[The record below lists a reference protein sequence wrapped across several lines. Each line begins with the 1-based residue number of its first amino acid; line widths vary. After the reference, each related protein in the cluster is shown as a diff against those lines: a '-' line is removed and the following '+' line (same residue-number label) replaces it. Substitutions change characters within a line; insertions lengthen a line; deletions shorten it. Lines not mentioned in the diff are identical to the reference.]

1 MCEEEV
7 MVSGILLILLLL
19 SCIGARLTVTAL
31 ALFSPLT
38 LATEDGPTMPPLT
51 PKEQEIYDEE
61 NAEDTEEADKKPAAS
76 TSTSNSAAAVAA
88 STARVNNPSD
98 NHPADATDMNHLY
111 EWMPIYAI
119 SLWKNGDMDEQV
131 TLAIL
136 LPSGIGS
143 MEDSQ
148 VRVDDNLYEVHV
160 RVKWPTIAS
169 VVSALH
175 SLWNLPEYHPK
186 LVGFHDF
193 FSNLRERESDSLYS
207 EATIS
212 LPMRVQKTPV
222 EFHRLGDQ
230 SGARV
235 LYVTYCA
242 VQKNDY
248 KGIEDTDF
256 VMVGDDQ
263 SKVTP

>member
-1 MCEEEV
+1 VQFFEFEFVKLSTLFLTDVPVKV

-38 LATEDGPTMPPLT
+38 LATEDGPMMLPLT
-51 PKEQEIYDEE
+51 PEEQEINDEE

-88 STARVNNPSD
+88 SAARVNNPSD
-98 NHPADATDMNHLY
+98 NHPATDMNHLY
-111 EWMPIYAI
+111 EWMPICAI

-136 LPSGIGS
+136 LSSGIGS
-143 MEDSQ
+143 IEDSQ
-148 VRVDDNLYEVHV
+148 VCVDDNLYEVHV
-160 RVKWPTIAS
+160 GVKWPTIAS

-193 FSNLRERESDSLYS
+193 FSNLREQESDSLYS

-212 LPMRVQKTPV
+212 LP
-222 EFHRLGDQ
+222 
-230 SGARV
+230 
-235 LYVTYCA
+235 
-242 VQKNDY
+242 
-248 KGIEDTDF
+248 IEGSEDAC
-256 VMVGDDQ
+256 
-263 SKVTP
+263 

>member
-1 MCEEEV
+1 

-19 SCIGARLTVTAL
+19 SCIGAQLTVTAL

-88 STARVNNPSD
+88 STTRVNNPSD

-143 MEDSQ
+143 IEDSQ
-148 VRVDDNLYEVHV
+148 VRVDDNLYKVHV
-160 RVKWPTIAS
+160 RVKWPTIAL

-186 LVGFHDF
+186 LV
-193 FSNLRERESDSLYS
+193 
-207 EATIS
+207 
-212 LPMRVQKTPV
+212 
-222 EFHRLGDQ
+222 
-230 SGARV
+230 
-235 LYVTYCA
+235 
-242 VQKNDY
+242 
-248 KGIEDTDF
+248 
-256 VMVGDDQ
+256 
-263 SKVTP
+263 